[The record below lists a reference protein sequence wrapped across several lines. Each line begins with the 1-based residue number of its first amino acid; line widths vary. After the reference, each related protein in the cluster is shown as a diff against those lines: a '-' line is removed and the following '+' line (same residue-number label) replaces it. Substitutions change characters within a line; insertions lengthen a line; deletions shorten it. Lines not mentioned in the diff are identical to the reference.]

1 MINLDSLQAI
11 SDLRGLSHSD
21 LARAAGVSRQ
31 AVCEWFKPKDS
42 PGAGPVPVKSRT
54 WENLSRSLNLPLE
67 EFSRP
72 LPLTPEQ
79 AGALTTLLLWDKL
92 YPDLVAFAAAVV
104 DAEPPALARLAQ
116 TYGLHAAAKAGGA
129 AVWRRFPE
137 YARHLH
143 PNRRGQLRKIWE
155 LHASRT
161 PD

>member
-1 MINLDSLQAI
+1 MINLESLQTI
-11 SDLRGLSHSD
+11 SELRGLSHSD

-31 AVCEWFKPKDS
+31 AVSEWFKPKG
-42 PGAGPVPVKSRT
+42 PRGAGPVPVKSRT
-54 WENLSRSLNLPLE
+54 WENLSRSLNIPLE

-79 AGALTTLLLWDKL
+79 AAPLTTLLLWDKL

-104 DAEPPALARLAQ
+104 NEEPPALARLAQ

-143 PNRRGQLRKIWE
+143 PNRRGQLQKIWN

-161 PD
+161 PH